1 MKPADQSDKLRAHE
15 DISALALTIFPQ
27 TSSRKIAEKLTFY
40 CESFQIARRTAKV
53 AEIYFGLEAGPL
65 KCTLGQNIDILPR
78 NFLQEHAIIQMQ
90 RSGYFA
96 RTLHRRA

>member
-1 MKPADQSDKLRAHE
+1 MHQSNHIYEFLVH
-15 DISALALTIFPQ
+15 LALTIFPQ
-27 TSSRKIAEKLTFY
+27 TRSRKITEKLAFY

-53 AEIYFGLEAGPL
+53 AEIYFGLEGPL
-65 KCTLGQNIDILPR
+65 KCNLGQNIHILPR

-96 RTLHRRA
+96 RMLHRRA